1 MKKAYIILAHKN
13 IEQLLRLVK
22 RLDDHF
28 SLFYIHIDKKLNF
41 LDLELLTRLPGRV
54 QIMDRMVTRW
64 AGFSLVEA
72 TLKAMRAAK
81 DSQINFHTITL
92 LSGQDYPIK
101 SNDYINKFFQHSE
114 QRIFMEHF
122 KIPNYE
128 KWQPRGGMYRLDKYF
143 FGLKPHQ
150 LFSSRAVNL
159 VSRYVPFLRRNQ
171 PKNLQPYAGSQWWT
185 IDSYALDYILHFVDQ
200 NPGYSKYHRSTFA
213 PDEVFFQTILL
224 NATDERIT
232 KSIVNDNKRFARW
245 QTENIS
251 HPEFLNAGAFDNIIN
266 SPALFAR
273 KFDLE
278 QNPEIFEL
286 IDKCCLSKEA
296 AMA

>member
-22 RLDDHF
+22 RLDDHS

>member
-1 MKKAYIILAHKN
+1 MKKAYLILAHKN

-22 RLDDHF
+22 RLDDH
-28 SLFYIHIDKKLNF
+28 SSWFYIHIDKKLTGA
-41 LDLELLTRLPGRV
+41 DLGVLTSLPDRV
-54 QIMDRMVTRW
+54 QIMERMDTRW

-81 DSQINFHTITL
+81 DSNINFHTITL

-101 SNDYINKFFQHSE
+101 SNEYINKFFKHSE

-122 KIPNYE
+122 KIPNHE

-159 VSRYVPFLRRNQ
+159 LSSYVPFLRRNQ
-171 PKNLQPYAGSQWWT
+171 PKDLQPYAGSQWWT
-185 IDSYALDYILHFVDQ
+185 IDSYALDYILHFVDE
-200 NPGYSKYHRSTFA
+200 NPSYSEYHRSTFA

-224 NATDERIT
+224 NATDERII
-232 KSIVNDNKRFARW
+232 KNIVNDNKRFARW
-245 QTENIS
+245 QTENTA
-251 HPEFLNAGAFDNIIN
+251 HPEFLNEKYFDNIV
-266 SPALFAR
+266 SSTALFAR

-278 QNPEIFEL
+278 QDPEIFAL
-286 IDKCCLSKEA
+286 IDKCCLNKEA
-296 AMA
+296 RIA